1 MKQTIYD
8 LQSADWEKT
17 VEMHYLLK
25 FGARSIDRF
34 INEGYGVYPEIL
46 TLMVSLGYYA
56 EVQDVLS
63 VAKKY
68 DPVKLRDWL
77 EAYYEEEW
85 KSKVI
90 LYELEDIAVKFFSS
104 EECAQAKLWNA
115 LKWKSDWT
123 SKDLL
128 AEKFG
133 IKYLKQICDQWRA
146 EIKRNEASECVKD
159 CFADMERYL
168 ASRGEFEYLLKHH
181 SWLALS
187 RQFDAFKYLES
198 IGNYSAVISCVEY
211 GSSCMKKNVKLH
223 VCEVLDNAD
232 LSEQDKLR
240 YDKIYDKLHR
250 NL

>member
-25 FGARSIDRF
+25 FGAQSLDRF
-34 INEGYGVYPEIL
+34 ISEGYGVYPEIL
-46 TLMVSLGYYA
+46 TLMVSLGYRT

-63 VAKKY
+63 VAQKY
-68 DPVKLRDWL
+68 DPEKLRDWL
-77 EAYYEEEW
+77 EAYYAEEW
-85 KSKVI
+85 KAKVV
-90 LYELEDIAVKFFSS
+90 LYKLEDIAVKFFSP
-104 EECAQAKLWNA
+104 EECAQADLWSA

-133 IKYLKQICDQWRA
+133 LNYLKQICDQWRA
-146 EIKRNEASECVKD
+146 EIKRNEASESVKD

-168 ASRGEFEYLLKHH
+168 ASRGEFKYLLKHQ

-187 RQFDAFKYLES
+187 RQFDALKYLDS
-198 IGNYSAVISCVEY
+198 IGDYSAIISCVEH
-211 GSSCMKKNVKLH
+211 GSSYMKKDVKLYI
-223 VCEVLDNAD
+223 CNVLDNAD
-232 LSEQDKLR
+232 LSDLDRLR
-240 YDKIYDKLHR
+240 YDIIYEEIAS
-250 NL
+250 